1 MTVTD
6 TQTCYIVEL
15 FTDVKRF
22 KVQASVALCYYYIMT
37 ILSEA
42 CTVLRVLASALASV
56 SVMTLRNAPNCG
68 FTH

>member
-15 FTDVKRF
+15 FTDVKSF

-42 CTVLRVLASALASV
+42 CNVF
-56 SVMTLRNAPNCG
+56 C
-68 FTH
+68 

>member
-15 FTDVKRF
+15 FTDVKSF
-22 KVQASVALCYYYIMT
+22 ELKASVAMYYKNNIT

-42 CTVLRVLASALASV
+42 CT
-56 SVMTLRNAPNCG
+56 M
-68 FTH
+68 FY

>member
-15 FTDVKRF
+15 FTDVKSF
-22 KVQASVALCYYYIMT
+22 KVALCYYYIMT

-42 CTVLRVLASALASV
+42 CNVF
-56 SVMTLRNAPNCG
+56 C
-68 FTH
+68 